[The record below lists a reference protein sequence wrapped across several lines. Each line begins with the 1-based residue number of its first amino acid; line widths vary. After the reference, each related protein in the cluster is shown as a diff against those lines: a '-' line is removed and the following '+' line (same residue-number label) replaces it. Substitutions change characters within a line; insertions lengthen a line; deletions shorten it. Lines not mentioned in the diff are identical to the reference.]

1 MMKQIQSR
9 FESLRRAHSDE
20 RGVSF
25 MMVMI
30 LTLMVGALGV
40 AALTMTGLENSMAGA
55 MRMVEEGTDAAES
68 CIGMGVKVIQQ
79 SIGDGVVPAQLIAPA
94 GPVPATNA
102 VILGQEINYTANSPD
117 VAWGAGAVPN
127 IVMNVNNYT
136 VNGDID
142 KQFVK
147 IRAGSGNE
155 GGAQA
160 ATTDL
165 FYRVDCQAV
174 NAATGTTSRVIAVYQ
189 CLRAA
194 GGDTCTPRFL

>member
-1 MMKQIQSR
+1 MGKQAHNQ
-9 FESLRRAHSDE
+9 FERLRQARSDE
-20 RGVSF
+20 RGISF
-25 MMVMI
+25 MMVMV

-79 SIGDGVVPAQLIAPA
+79 SIGDGVIPAQLIAPA

-136 VNGDID
+136 VNGDVD
-142 KQFVK
+142 KQFVR
-147 IRAGSGNE
+147 IRAGSGSD
-155 GGAQA
+155 GQA
-160 ATTDL
+160 ATTDIY
-165 FYRVDCQAV
+165 YRVDCQAV

-189 CLRAA
+189 CLRA
-194 GGDTCTPRFL
+194 GNGDTCTPRFL

>member
-1 MMKQIQSR
+1 MKNLGRLCKGLENVAADQ
-9 FESLRRAHSDE
+9 

-25 MMVMI
+25 MMIMI

-68 CIGMGVKVIQQ
+68 CVGMGIKVIQQ
-79 SIGDGVVPAQLIAPA
+79 SIDNGTVPPALIAPA
-94 GPVPATNA
+94 GPVPAANA
-102 VILGQEINYTANSPD
+102 VILGQEINFVSNSPD

-147 IRAGSGNE
+147 LRAGSQSAG
-155 GGAQA
+155 QA
-160 ATTDL
+160 ATTDS
-165 FYRVDCQAV
+165 FYRIDCQAV

-189 CLRAA
+189 CLRQ
-194 GGDTCTPRFL
+194 GNGDTCTPRFL

>member
-1 MMKQIQSR
+1 MMQQFFR
-9 FESLRRAHSDE
+9 VANPTPLASDE

-68 CIGMGVKVIQQ
+68 CVGMGIKVIQQ
-79 SIGDGVVPAQLIAPA
+79 SIDTGAVPPALVAPN
-94 GPVPATNA
+94 GPVPAANS
-102 VILGQEINYTANSPD
+102 VILGQEINFISNSPD
-117 VAWGAGAVPN
+117 VAWGAGAAPN

-147 IRAGSGNE
+147 LRAGSQSTG
-155 GGAQA
+155 QA
-160 ATTDL
+160 ATTDS
-165 FYRVDCQAV
+165 FYRIDCQAV

-189 CLRAA
+189 CLKE
-194 GGDTCTPRFL
+194 GNGDTCTPRFL

>member
-1 MMKQIQSR
+1 MMKQTQRR
-9 FESLRRAHSDE
+9 FERLPHVTRDE

-25 MMVMI
+25 MMVMV

-68 CIGMGVKVIQQ
+68 CIGMGIKVIQQ
-79 SIGDGVVPAQLIAPA
+79 SIGDGVIPAQLIAPA

-117 VAWGAGAVPN
+117 IAWGAGAVPN

-147 IRAGSGNE
+147 IRAGSGSD
-155 GGAQA
+155 GQA

-189 CLRAA
+189 CLRA
-194 GGDTCTPRFL
+194 GNGDTCTPRFL

>member
-1 MMKQIQSR
+1 MMK
-9 FESLRRAHSDE
+9 LRDLLARLTHAVSDE
-20 RGVSF
+20 HGVSF

-68 CIGMGVKVIQQ
+68 CVGMGIKVIQQ
-79 SIGDGVVPAQLIAPA
+79 SIDTGAVPPALIAPA
-94 GPVPATNA
+94 GPVPAVNA
-102 VILGQEINYTANSPD
+102 IILGQEINYVSNSPD

-147 IRAGSGNE
+147 IRAGSGSD
-155 GGAQA
+155 GGQTA
-160 ATTDL
+160 ATDS

-189 CLRAA
+189 CLKAA
-194 GGDTCTPRFL
+194 NGDTCTPRFL

>member
-1 MMKQIQSR
+1 MMNQAQSR
-9 FESLRRAHSDE
+9 FESLMAAHADE

-68 CIGMGVKVIQQ
+68 CIGMGVKVVQQ
-79 SIGDGVVPAQLIAPA
+79 SIGDGIVPAQLIAPA

-102 VILGQEINYTANSPD
+102 VILGQEINFTANSPD

-147 IRAGSGNE
+147 IRAGSGSD
-155 GGAQA
+155 GQA
-160 ATTDL
+160 ATTDI

-189 CLRAA
+189 CLRA
-194 GGDTCTPRFL
+194 GNGDTCTPRFL